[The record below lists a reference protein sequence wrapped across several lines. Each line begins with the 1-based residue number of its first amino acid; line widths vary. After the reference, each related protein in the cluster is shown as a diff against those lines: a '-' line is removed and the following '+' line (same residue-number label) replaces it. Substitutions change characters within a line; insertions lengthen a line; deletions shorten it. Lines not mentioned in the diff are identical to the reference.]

1 SPLLEERLEEK
12 GYVVLNWGDAG
23 WVYFFARKPFTHPSE
38 MKTMKLFIG
47 AGDEHLTQLY
57 KKAGFRPVPISVVD
71 ILPGLQTGLIDAFN
85 ATPLA
90 ALAFQW
96 FALAP
101 NMAKFKWA
109 PLTGATIIDKRAW
122 KKIPE
127 ELRPTILEVSRAASR
142 RLQREIRNL
151 NAEAMK
157 AMVENGLK
165 ITNVSPSVE
174 AEWRKIVEDI
184 HPQIRGKII
193 PADVFDVV
201 VKYRDE
207 FRRSSDAGK
216 AMPR

>member
-1 SPLLEERLEEK
+1 
-12 GYVVLNWGDAG
+12 
-23 WVYFFARKPFTHPSE
+23 
-38 MKTMKLFIG
+38 
-47 AGDEHLTQLY
+47 TQLY

-90 ALAFQW
+90 ALAFHW